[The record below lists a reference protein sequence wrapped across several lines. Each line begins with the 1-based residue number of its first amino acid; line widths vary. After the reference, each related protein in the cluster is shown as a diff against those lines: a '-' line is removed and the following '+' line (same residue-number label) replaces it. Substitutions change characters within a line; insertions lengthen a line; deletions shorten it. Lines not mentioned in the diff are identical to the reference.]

1 VSTNLLLIIDTW
13 GIEMKQNPLINGLN
27 NTIAR
32 CIDSEQTHDEQQYS
46 ILQQQD
52 IMSDTENVEIDT
64 DERISIPSL
73 KALRVTLPRAAQQAR
88 LAIVGAG
95 IAGLHAALVLQDAG
109 FSCTL
114 YEAADRIGGR
124 IYSDTSSW
132 ANQMVTEWGGEFIDG
147 EHKVMLDLIRRF
159 GLETIDLDQEI
170 LRDAENIYYFGG
182 QYYSAEQF
190 FKDFQPVSS
199 ILRQQV
205 LEAGYPTTYNHYTT
219 AGYRLDHMSIYDWI
233 EQYVP
238 GGHEAPFGRLLDIA
252 YTGLYGVDARAQ
264 SALNLV
270 YLLGS
275 QPSDG
280 RLNLAGSARGRFKI
294 VGGNQRLPEAI
305 AQCLPEESIK
315 LRHRLIAI
323 RCNTDKSVTLSLQTP
338 DHVYDVICDH
348 VILTL
353 PFSTLRYVDYQQAGF
368 DALKHTAIARLGYG
382 TNSKLFLQFDTRYW
396 RQPGPWSIVN
406 NGFILTD
413 LGIRVLWDTSLG
425 QPGPAGILVSY
436 TGGASGAAYAPAHPY
451 STTYDSEEIRGYVNQ
466 CLQQLDQV
474 LPGISAYYTGAAALS
489 YPTGDPHLLGSY
501 SCWLVGQYTLFGGYE
516 RVRQGPIH
524 FAGEHCSVRAQGF
537 MEGAASEG
545 ARAAREVLQDYGVNY

>member
-1 VSTNLLLIIDTW
+1 MEQLPLLD
-13 GIEMKQNPLINGLN
+13 EQNNDMVGCAESGLH
-27 NTIAR
+27 
-32 CIDSEQTHDEQQYS
+32 SEQES
-46 ILQQQD
+46 MLQQQYGMD
-52 IMSDTENVEIDT
+52 GSESIEIDT

-73 KALRVTLPRAAQQAR
+73 KTLRVPLPPTARRAR
-88 LAIVGAG
+88 IAIVGAG

-124 IYSDTSSW
+124 MHSDTTTW
-132 ANQMVTEWGGEFIDG
+132 ANQMVTEWCGEFIDS
-147 EHKVMLDLIRRF
+147 EQKVILDLIRRF
-159 GLETIDLDQEI
+159 DLATVDLDQEI
-170 LRDAENIYYFGG
+170 LRDAESIYYFGG
-182 QYYSAEQF
+182 QYYSAKQF

-205 LEAGYPTTYNHYTT
+205 LEAGYPTTYKHYTP
-219 AGYRLDHMSIYDWI
+219 AGYRLDHISIYDWI

-238 GGHEAPFGRLLDIA
+238 GGHAAPFGQLLDIS
-252 YTGLYGVDARAQ
+252 YTGLYGVEAKAQ

-275 QPSDG
+275 QPSTG

-294 VGGNQRLPEAI
+294 VGGNQRLPAAI

-315 LRHRLIAI
+315 LQHRLIAI
-323 RCNTDKSVTLSLQTP
+323 RGNSDESITLSLQTL
-338 DHVYDVICDH
+338 DHVYDVTCDH

-353 PFSTLRYVDYQQAGF
+353 PFSTLRHVDYQQAGF
-368 DALKHTAIARLGYG
+368 DALKNTAITHLGYG

-396 RQPGPWSIVN
+396 RQPGPWSTAN
-406 NGFILTD
+406 NGFIITD
-413 LGIRVLWDTSLG
+413 LGIRVLWDTSSG
-425 QPGPAGILVSY
+425 QSGPAGILVSF
-436 TGGASGAAYAPAHPY
+436 TGGALGAAYAPAHPY
-451 STTYDSEEIRGYVNQ
+451 STTYDSEEVRSYAGH
-466 CLQQLDQV
+466 CLQQLEQI
-474 LPGISAYYTGAAALS
+474 LPGISAHYTGTAALS

-545 ARAAREVLQDYGVNY
+545 ARAAHEVLKDYGVN